1 MATKSYAQRITETR
15 TLIDGL
21 RDYKDSLPLGIK
33 STTADDLELLRNKI
47 ETLNSEQESLKAEL
61 KKKTSQIDGEIKELE
76 KIYNDTK
83 KKIKLDIPQNLWRKF
98 GIEDKK

>member
-33 STTADDLELLRNKI
+33 STTADYL
-47 ETLNSEQESLKAEL
+47 
-61 KKKTSQIDGEIKELE
+61 
-76 KIYNDTK
+76 
-83 KKIKLDIPQNLWRKF
+83 
-98 GIEDKK
+98 

>member
-21 RDYKDSLPLGIK
+21 REYKNSLPAGIK
-33 STTADDLELLRNKI
+33 STTADDLESLRNKI
-47 ETLNSEQESLKAEL
+47 ETLNSEQASLKAEL
-61 KKKTSQIDGEIKELE
+61 KKKTSQIDSEIKELE

-83 KKIKLDIPQNLWRKF
+83 KRMKLDISQSLWRKF

>member
-21 RDYKDSLPLGIK
+21 REYKNSLPSGIK
-33 STTADDLELLRNKI
+33 STTADDLESLRNKI
-47 ETLNSEQESLKAEL
+47 ETLNSEQASLKAEL
-61 KKKTSQIDGEIKELE
+61 KKKISQIDSGIKELE

-83 KKIKLDIPQNLWRKF
+83 K
-98 GIEDKK
+98 E

>member
-1 MATKSYAQRITETR
+1 MATKPYAQRMSETR
-15 TLIDGL
+15 ILIDGL
-21 RDYKDSLPLGIK
+21 KEMKDTLPAGIK
-33 STTADDLELLRNKI
+33 PNTAESLETLKSKI

-61 KKKTSQIDGEIKELE
+61 KKKTEQLNAEMKELE

-83 KKIKLDIPQNLWRKF
+83 KRIKLDIDQTLWRKF